1 MRPPNIAGLNGGGK
15 GKLVAGLGGVAV
27 GVAAEAVEEG
37 GTSADELAVCASC
50 AEGDAEGSACASL
63 DSEGSGASLVDVVE
77 LSAFAPAFC
86 FSPCMARKYE
96 CLIHLSK
103 QLGSVER
110 KAHVLRF

>member
-1 MRPPNIAGLNGGGK
+1 MGMRPPGIMGMRPPNIAGLNGGGK

-37 GTSADELAVCASC
+37 GTSADELAVCASA
-50 AEGDAEGSACASL
+50 AEGDGEGSACASL

-86 FSPCMARKYE
+86 FSPCMARKKKFNSF
-96 CLIHLSK
+96 I
-103 QLGSVER
+103 
-110 KAHVLRF
+110 KAITFC